1 MPDDEGRGIVRLD
14 PPDMTALGV
23 RAGDIV
29 AIAGRRRTFGRVV
42 PNRADVRGR
51 GIVTAD
57 AVTLANAGAKAGEP
71 VDLTGAPARPADLVR
86 LLLPASVRGTDT
98 LARQLN
104 GALLDRV
111 LARGDRVVVPLA
123 GGRRLEFTVDRTDP
137 EGPVVPLAATRI
149 ELVMTGT
156 AARGFDGIG
165 ALGPEIMRLRDMIE
179 LPIRRPDL
187 FDRLGVDAPRGIL
200 LSGPPGTGKT
210 LMARAVAEQCGA
222 TFLHVNGPEVIS
234 KHYGDSEAELRSI
247 FETAAKRKPSVIFI
261 DEIDAIAP
269 RRDAMSGDRQLERR
283 VVAQL
288 LTLMDGL
295 DDRGRVVVMAATNLP
310 DSIDPALRR
319 PGRFDREIVIAPPDR
334 KGRRDILAVHCRT
347 MPLAADVDLDAI
359 AAMTHG
365 FVGADLAALARE
377 AGMAAIAR
385 CGGVA
390 ADTASLEVTRADFD
404 AALVEVAPSAIRDV
418 QVDLD
423 ETGFDRVG
431 GSDELKQR
439 LVEAVVWPLIHVDQ
453 FSAAGVRPTKGI
465 LLAGPPGTGKTLMAR
480 ALANEAQVNFL
491 AVSGPEL
498 LDRFVGG
505 SEKAVRDVFAKARL
519 LAPTIIFFDEIDAIA
534 PPRGSD
540 PNGVTDR
547 VVAQLLTEMDG
558 IEALRGVFLLAAT
571 NRLDRIDPALLRPGR
586 IEETI
591 TVGAPSEAV
600 RRDIFVIHTRGM
612 PLDGDVDLAALAR
625 ATDGFVGAAI
635 EAVAQRAGRTALRRA
650 IHAGR
655 GEAPLVTA
663 GDFTMALSAIVAE
676 REAP

>member
-1 MPDDEGRGIVRLD
+1 
-14 PPDMTALGV
+14 
-23 RAGDIV
+23 
-29 AIAGRRRTFGRVV
+29 
-42 PNRADVRGR
+42 
-51 GIVTAD
+51 
-57 AVTLANAGAKAGEP
+57 
-71 VDLTGAPARPADLVR
+71 
-86 LLLPASVRGTDT
+86 
-98 LARQLN
+98 
-104 GALLDRV
+104 
-111 LARGDRVVVPLA
+111 
-123 GGRRLEFTVDRTDP
+123 
-137 EGPVVPLAATRI
+137 
-149 ELVMTGT
+149 
-156 AARGFDGIG
+156 
-165 ALGPEIMRLRDMIE
+165 
-179 LPIRRPDL
+179 
-187 FDRLGVDAPRGIL
+187 
-200 LSGPPGTGKT
+200 
-210 LMARAVAEQCGA
+210 
-222 TFLHVNGPEVIS
+222 
-234 KHYGDSEAELRSI
+234 
-247 FETAAKRKPSVIFI
+247 
-261 DEIDAIAP
+261 
-269 RRDAMSGDRQLERR
+269 
-283 VVAQL
+283 
-288 LTLMDGL
+288 
-295 DDRGRVVVMAATNLP
+295 
-310 DSIDPALRR
+310 
-319 PGRFDREIVIAPPDR
+319 
-334 KGRRDILAVHCRT
+334 
-347 MPLAADVDLDAI
+347 
-359 AAMTHG
+359 
-365 FVGADLAALARE
+365 
-377 AGMAAIAR
+377 
-385 CGGVA
+385 
-390 ADTASLEVTRADFD
+390 
-404 AALVEVAPSAIRDV
+404 
-418 QVDLD
+418 
-423 ETGFDRVG
+423 
-431 GSDELKQR
+431 
-439 LVEAVVWPLIHVDQ
+439 
-453 FSAAGVRPTKGI
+453 
-465 LLAGPPGTGKTLMAR
+465 MAR